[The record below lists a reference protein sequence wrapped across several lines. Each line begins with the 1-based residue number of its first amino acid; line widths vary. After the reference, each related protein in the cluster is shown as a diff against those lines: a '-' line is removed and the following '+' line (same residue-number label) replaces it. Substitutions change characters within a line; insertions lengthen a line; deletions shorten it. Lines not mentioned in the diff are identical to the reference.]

1 MANYELISLNEATPQ
16 LVAPTS
22 SDTGTCA
29 GNIVITLDVTG
40 QTINATGDTSAGD
53 AAAIGYTAT
62 EGLILTGQG
71 STNDVTIKND
81 ADTTVLSVATGTGD
95 VSIPAGDLTVRDLLV
110 TTEVSIADDA
120 AAAITPPRKGGFF
133 FITYGG
139 DSTTPGSSAS
149 GLVFYDTGSSLL
161 GSLCIPLFST
171 NMTIAAAARTGTD
184 GADGSLNI
192 GIQTNSVQIENRV
205 GSTKNFQIIFL

>member
-95 VSIPAGDLTVRDLLV
+95 VSIPAGDLTVKDLLA
-110 TTEVSIADDA
+110 TTEVSIADDSVGTV
-120 AAAITPPRKGGFF
+120 TPPRNGGFMF
-133 FITYGG
+133 LTFGG
-139 DSTTPGSSAS
+139 DSTTPGNSQS
-149 GLVFYDTGSSLL
+149 GILFYDVGSSLTMTECQINIGTL
-161 GSLCIPLFST
+161 LDTST
-171 NMTIAAAARTGTD
+171 SDVTGTTGTD
-184 GADGSLNI
+184 TYITVAARSGSI
-192 GIQTNSVQIENRV
+192 KIENRS
-205 GSTKNFQIIFL
+205 GGTKNFQIIFL